1 MENDPRH
8 DRDGGDEPDSTD
20 SILEALLVE
29 DAELQWDPKSGK
41 PRVRRR
47 RKPRLDSASD
57 TA

>member
-1 MENDPRH
+1 MENEPRPEG
-8 DRDGGDEPDSTD
+8 DGDERESAD

-29 DAELQWDPKSGK
+29 DAELKWDPKSGK

-47 RKPRLDSASD
+47 RQPRLDSPPD